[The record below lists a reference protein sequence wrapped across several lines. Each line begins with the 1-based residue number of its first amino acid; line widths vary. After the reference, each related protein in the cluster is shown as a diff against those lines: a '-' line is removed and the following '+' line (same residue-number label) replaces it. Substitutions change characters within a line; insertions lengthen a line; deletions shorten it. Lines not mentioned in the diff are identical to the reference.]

1 MESDRWDTTSDFSVF
16 DSRNNCYDFGSQN
29 VFDSCV
35 RVFLLEVT
43 LVVEVRLSS
52 GWVDRMLT
60 EELSTADLNQ
70 CPGISSVCSDLVY

>member
-1 MESDRWDTTSDFSVF
+1 MF
-16 DSRNNCYDFGSQN
+16 DSRNNCYDFDSQN

-43 LVVEVRLSS
+43 LVIDVSLAS

-60 EELSTADLNQ
+60 EELSTANLNQ
-70 CPGISSVCSDLVY
+70 CPGISSVGNDLVY

>member
-1 MESDRWDTTSDFSVF
+1 VF
-16 DSRNNCYDFGSQN
+16 DCRNNCYDFDSQN

-43 LVVEVRLSS
+43 LVVEVRLAS

-60 EELSTADLNQ
+60 EELSAADLNQ
-70 CPGISSVCSDLVY
+70 RPGVSIVCSDLVYRPLL

>member
-1 MESDRWDTTSDFSVF
+1 MF
-16 DSRNNCYDFGSQN
+16 DSRNNCYDFDSQN
-29 VFDSCV
+29 VLDSCV

-43 LVVEVRLSS
+43 LVVEVSLAS

-70 CPGISSVCSDLVY
+70 CPGISSVCSDLIC